1 MAPSPVLS
9 PTSTLVD
16 SSPQAPLRRR
26 PPLARIASA
35 DDGSRR
41 RREGENNFTEAS
53 TNRAANPGPGLGI
66 SFDTNTGYSH
76 HFSASSVDTSNDR
89 AAEKGGG
96 RIYEREISSW
106 SSENLPKQ
114 SVTSLQSTF
123 PQSPFPSS
131 DTQPLRGNERTS
143 TYNGNWHGA
152 INMITRID
160 IIQTFLHA
168 ELAFHRGLPITDAR
182 AGGSSPWLCFQYTP
196 RCFR

>member
-16 SSPQAPLRRR
+16 SSPQAPLRQR
-26 PPLARIASA
+26 PPLARVASA

-41 RREGENNFTEAS
+41 KREGENNLTEAS
-53 TNRAANPGPGLGI
+53 TNRAADPGPGLGI

-76 HFSASSVDTSNDR
+76 HFYTSSVDTSNDR
-89 AAEKGGG
+89 TAEKGGG

-143 TYNGNWHGA
+143 TYHGNWHGESTW
-152 INMITRID
+152 NSRID
-160 IIQTFLHA
+160 IIQIILHA
-168 ELAFHRGLPITDAR
+168 ELALHRGLSIMDAR
-182 AGGSSPWLCFQYTP
+182 VGGSSP
-196 RCFR
+196 